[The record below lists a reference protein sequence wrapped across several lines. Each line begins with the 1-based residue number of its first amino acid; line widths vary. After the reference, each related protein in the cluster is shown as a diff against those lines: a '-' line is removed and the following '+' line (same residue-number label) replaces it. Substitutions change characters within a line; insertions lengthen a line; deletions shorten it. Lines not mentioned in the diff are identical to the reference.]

1 MTRRDARPPAPR
13 NRQGAGFTLIELVVV
28 IAIIAILATML
39 LPAVGMV
46 QRQAKQMKCGSNLRQ
61 LGIGLSVYAEDN
73 GGFLPNTFDNDDP
86 VNRYWWTDRI
96 APYVD
101 SASRESTTNTI
112 RYTNSVLAGCPNYI
126 PVTGGWGNYDV
137 GYGMSGSLNLPGS
150 TKTSDTRQRPNNY
163 TLFDLG
169 SVSHKS
175 TRALLGDCIAF
186 TLQAG
191 VAQASQAQR
200 HQNRINTLLCDLHV
214 QALSLSDHLMSLTS
228 PAIARF

>member
-1 MTRRDARPPAPR
+1 MLDRRKSAPGR
-13 NRQGAGFTLIELVVV
+13 HQAGFTLIELVVV

-39 LPAVGMV
+39 LPAIGLV
-46 QRQAKQMKCGSNLRQ
+46 QKQAKQMKCGSNLRQ

-73 GGFLPNTFDNDDP
+73 GGVLPNTYNNDDP
-86 VNRYWWTDRI
+86 ANRRWWTETI

-112 RYTNSVLAGCPNYI
+112 RYTGSVLAGCPNYI
-126 PVTGGWGNYDV
+126 PVTGGWGAYDV
-137 GYGMSGSLNLPGS
+137 GYGMSGSLYLPGS

-163 TLFDLG
+163 TLFDLA

-175 TRALLGDCIAF
+175 TKALLGDCIAF

-191 VAQASQAQR
+191 VAEASQAQR

-228 PAIARF
+228 PAVARF